1 MCRPGLRPC
10 AAAIAAASD
19 CRRTSIGRHQLTI
32 CMQVN
37 KGPFSLAALKE
48 LTRREAAKKHPPP
61 QLALPPVE
69 LPPPPTPVEVGD
81 KGGLRVGF
89 LWTSTY
95 DSEFANN
102 LITMFEAAAR
112 IRSGV
117 DGAGGVGPQG
127 KRGVQ
132 GDLMAGGDGLEL
144 YWFSVNDAEDDQIG
158 EYKARARA
166 RRVFGARFVAVR
178 SGEERPD
185 HSTYHEGVDAA
196 RQIRAYR
203 LHMLFNLPGWLN
215 EVTMSISSALPA
227 AMQVGMHETPLSLR
241 ATPLL
246 LRATPLTTSS
256 PAGGHAGGLQGL
268 PRDPRRHVCATSHH

>member
-241 ATPLL
+241 ATPL
-246 LRATPLTTSS
+246 TTSS